1 MQHRACRG
9 FSLIELL
16 ITLVIIGVLAAIVIP
31 AALNGLDKSRQKRTM
46 ADLRLLG
53 SGIETYSID
62 QGTYPVGD
70 LSALDVLEPEYM
82 DLLVRV
88 DGWNHDLIYEGAPM
102 EYTIGSPG
110 KDGGASLGLIGDGGP
125 TKNFSDDIIFRL
137 GSFIQWPEGTQE

>member
-1 MQHRACRG
+1 MQHRAYRG

-16 ITLVIIGVLAAIVIP
+16 VTLVIIGVLAAIVVP

-62 QGTYPVGD
+62 HGSYPVGD
-70 LSALDVLEPEYM
+70 LSALDVLEPGYM
-82 DLLVRV
+82 DDLVRV
-88 DGWNHDLIYEGAPM
+88 DAWNHDLIYEGVSA

-110 KDGGASLGLIGDGGP
+110 KDGGASLGLTGSGGP
-125 TKNFSDDIIFRL
+125 TKNFNDDIIFRL